1 MFKKFDIYHFIC
13 AILGTIGLIGIG
25 ISFAQL
31 SLSMFL
37 SFLVLTLGSIYVG
50 FRRKKQLQS
59 TTD

>member
-13 AILGTIGLIGIG
+13 AVLGTIGLIGIG

-37 SFLVLTLGSIYVG
+37 SFSVLTLGSIYAG

-59 TTD
+59 TTE